1 MIEIFLVII
10 FIPIL
15 SFLFNPYK
23 RELNRKE
30 IFIFFLLLFGISGL
44 RHVEI
49 ANDSIAYASSFMDAK
64 YLNSFWELE
73 GRFEFGFQYLVKF
86 IKFFISDEIYIYF
99 IITSFLIQFSLARF
113 IYKNSK
119 IIWLSIFFLIT
130 LRFYFFSVSAIRQ
143 GLALVACLL
152 AYEFLK
158 KEKMKYFYLTV
169 MLAFSFHYSSLAFL
183 ILPLFTKIKPSGKKI
198 IIFGIISLILFSVM
212 GSFMTVF
219 TSLSDYGKDYFE
231 QGLANDFTARLGAI
245 FISLLSLAM
254 LIFIYR
260 SNYFKKNQNNKLFRV
275 QFWSVY
281 LALIINFMAIKFS
294 ILIRFYYY
302 FGIFSIVLLPNVISF
317 IDNKM
322 IRNIII
328 KFWFLI
334 SLIFIMI
341 ILYNKPEWYNFY
353 PYKFFW
359 EK

>member
-119 IIWLSIFFLIT
+119 IIWLSI
-130 LRFYFFSVSAIRQ
+130 
-143 GLALVACLL
+143 
-152 AYEFLK
+152 
-158 KEKMKYFYLTV
+158 
-169 MLAFSFHYSSLAFL
+169 
-183 ILPLFTKIKPSGKKI
+183 
-198 IIFGIISLILFSVM
+198 
-212 GSFMTVF
+212 
-219 TSLSDYGKDYFE
+219 
-231 QGLANDFTARLGAI
+231 
-245 FISLLSLAM
+245 
-254 LIFIYR
+254 
-260 SNYFKKNQNNKLFRV
+260 
-275 QFWSVY
+275 
-281 LALIINFMAIKFS
+281 
-294 ILIRFYYY
+294 
-302 FGIFSIVLLPNVISF
+302 
-317 IDNKM
+317 
-322 IRNIII
+322 
-328 KFWFLI
+328 
-334 SLIFIMI
+334 
-341 ILYNKPEWYNFY
+341 
-353 PYKFFW
+353 
-359 EK
+359 